1 MSKRKPSSSSIRPA
15 STASRRRFPCFSSP
29 YHFSKSPHSPLG
41 ASRRP
46 ASLRSTSAQPV
57 KMFFT
62 STRVGCGA
70 AFKREGG
77 WEKETAEGLRF
88 GTQGSCLQCLERG
101 ILSHARNEG
110 MSQEFRSCGL
120 GHMFGFSA

>member
-77 WEKETAEGLRF
+77 WERARGREIEIEMEMEIEI
-88 GTQGSCLQCLERG
+88 ERERERDKDED
-101 ILSHARNEG
+101 IHRDEA
-110 MSQEFRSCGL
+110 
-120 GHMFGFSA
+120 

>member
-1 MSKRKPSSSSIRPA
+1 MSGAMPIQRE
-15 STASRRRFPCFSSP
+15 SRERDRQTE
-29 YHFSKSPHSPLG
+29 
-41 ASRRP
+41 RQRE
-46 ASLRSTSAQPV
+46 RE
-57 KMFFT
+57 
-62 STRVGCGA
+62 
-70 AFKREGG
+70 REGG